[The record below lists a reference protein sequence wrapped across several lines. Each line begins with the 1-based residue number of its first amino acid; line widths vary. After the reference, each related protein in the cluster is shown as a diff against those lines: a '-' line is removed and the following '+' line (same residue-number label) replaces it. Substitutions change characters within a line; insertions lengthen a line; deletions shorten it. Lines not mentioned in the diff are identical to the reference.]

1 MEPFNVKIRSPEAD
15 NRTSTLIYI
24 EEIGKR
30 IKKRKKDPKSK
41 NNVGTEQE
49 DGWITTMY
57 GRSTENSENRASKR
71 GYIRGDVGYQK
82 KYNRKSTRLH
92 WKSSQI

>member
-1 MEPFNVKIRSPEAD
+1 METFNVKIRSPEAD

-30 IKKRKKDPKSK
+30 IKKSK

-57 GRSTENSENRASKR
+57 GRSAENSENRASKR
-71 GYIRGDVGYQK
+71 GYIRGDV
-82 KYNRKSTRLH
+82 
-92 WKSSQI
+92 

>member
-1 MEPFNVKIRSPEAD
+1 METFNVKIRSPE
-15 NRTSTLIYI
+15 TSTLIYI

-49 DGWITTMY
+49 DG
-57 GRSTENSENRASKR
+57 
-71 GYIRGDVGYQK
+71 
-82 KYNRKSTRLH
+82 
-92 WKSSQI
+92 